1 MKIHGKEYME
11 VNTRLQIFRKDFP
24 DYSLESEWIRID
36 EQVAFC
42 RAIVRNASDRLIAT
56 GTAFEEIASSGVNS
70 TSHVENCET
79 SAWGR
84 ALGNL
89 GIGLDTAV
97 CSAEEVTQAI
107 ERQEKTVT
115 KTAPIPPPKPKSDFL
130 KEVAKL
136 SGKVKLLDFETLV
149 KNYGVKHYSKITDHE
164 TQKTFYLELKNL
176 VKMVE
181 AK

>member
-115 KTAPIPPPKPKSDFL
+115 KTVPLPKPKSDFL
-130 KEVAKL
+130 TEVAKL
-136 SGKVKLLDFETLV
+136 ANKIKLLEFETLRHQY
-149 KNYGVKHYSKITDHE
+149 NVKHQNEITDKE
-164 TQKTFYLELKNL
+164 TQETFYLELKKL
-176 VKMVE
+176 VKLAE

>member
-84 ALGNL
+84 ALGCL

-97 CSAEEVTQAI
+97 CSAEELKQAI
-107 ERQEKTVT
+107 EKQEQKP
-115 KTAPIPPPKPKSDFL
+115 APKSNFGI
-130 KEVAKL
+130 EVGKL
-136 SGKVKLLDFETLV
+136 ANRVALLDFENLV
-149 KNYGVKHYSKITDHE
+149 KKYNVNSSRDITDRE
-164 TQKTFYLELKNL
+164 TQKTFYAELKNL
-176 VKMVE
+176 VKKVE